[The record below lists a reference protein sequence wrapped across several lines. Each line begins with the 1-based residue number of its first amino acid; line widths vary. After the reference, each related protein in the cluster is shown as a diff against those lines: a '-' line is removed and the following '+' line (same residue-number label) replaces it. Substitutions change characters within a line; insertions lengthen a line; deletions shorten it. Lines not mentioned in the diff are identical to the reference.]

1 MMPKGTR
8 IDVSFWYDNS
18 AARAERQVFNPNRP
32 VWSGDRTNDEMQLA
46 FVGLAEIEPEAGAS
60 NQRD

>member
-1 MMPKGTR
+1 M
-8 IDVSFWYDNS
+8 SFS
-18 AARAERQVFNPNRP
+18 GRAVCPRRRFDP
-32 VWSGDRTNDEMQLA
+32 STNDEMQLA